1 MENIHIEVRLFAYLR
16 DLLPLESR
24 GIKKIEIKTTLTIDN
39 LMDNIGIVEK
49 EIMIV
54 IINGIRRLD
63 YNESMKEGDRVAIFP
78 PVGGG

>member
-1 MENIHIEVRLFAYLR
+1 MENIQIEVRLFAYLR
-16 DLLPLESR
+16 ELLPSESR
-24 GIKKIEIKTTLTIDN
+24 GVKKIEVKDCLTIDS
-39 LMDNIGIVEK
+39 LMDEIGIVEK

-54 IINGIRRLD
+54 MINGIRKLD

>member
-1 MENIHIEVRLFAYLR
+1 MENIQIEIRLFAYLR
-16 DLLPLESR
+16 ELLPLESR
-24 GIKKIEIKTTLTIDN
+24 GVKKIQVKNDLTIDD
-39 LMDNIGIVEK
+39 LMDEIGISEK

-54 IINGIRRLD
+54 MINGIRKLD

>member
-1 MENIHIEVRLFAYLR
+1 MEKMKIELRLFAYLR

-24 GIKKIEIKTTLTIDN
+24 GLKKMEVKDDFTIDN
-39 LMDNIGIVEK
+39 LMDEIGIVEK

-54 IINGIRRLD
+54 MINGIRRLD
-63 YNESMKEGDRVAIFP
+63 YDESMKEGDRVAIFP

>member
-1 MENIHIEVRLFAYLR
+1 MQIEIRLFAYLR
-16 DLLPLESR
+16 ELLPLESR
-24 GIKKIEIKTTLTIDN
+24 GVKKIQVKNDLTIDD
-39 LMDNIGIVEK
+39 LMDEIGISEK

-54 IINGIRRLD
+54 MINGIRKLD

>member
-1 MENIHIEVRLFAYLR
+1 MENIQIEVRLFAYLR
-16 DLLPLESR
+16 ELLPFESR
-24 GIKKIEIKTTLTIDN
+24 GLKKLEVKSCLTIDN
-39 LMDNIGIVEK
+39 LMDDIGIVEK

-54 IINGIRRLD
+54 MINGIRRLD